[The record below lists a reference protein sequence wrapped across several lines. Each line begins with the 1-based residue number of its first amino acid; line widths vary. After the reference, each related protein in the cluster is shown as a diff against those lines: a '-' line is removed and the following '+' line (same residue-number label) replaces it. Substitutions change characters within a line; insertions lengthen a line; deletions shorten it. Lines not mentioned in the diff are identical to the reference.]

1 MRWQSRWPDGGPGGR
16 VKGLLSRSIYS
27 TRELDNSSKP
37 NTELGQKTAGQRKI
51 PLLRKSYSLY
61 LWVTLQKGVDEVGEE
76 IMSENQLS

>member
-16 VKGLLSRSIYS
+16 VKGLLSWSIYS

-37 NTELGQKTAGQRKI
+37 NTELGQKAARQRKI

-61 LWVTLQKGVDEVGEE
+61 IWVILQKGVDEVGEE